1 MAMMMIMVVV
11 VVVMMMMVMVIVMV
25 VVVVVMVLENMT
37 SYDQLYHLI
46 VNHTLLCIGILD
58 RWVVISHKVA
68 LKGNAIRKNFFCH
81 NSTVAGR
88 GGRCLLFLNDA
99 MF

>member
-1 MAMMMIMVVV
+1 MMMIMVVV

-25 VVVVVMVLENMT
+25 VVVVVVVLVKMT
-37 SYDQLYHLI
+37 SKDDQLYHLI

-68 LKGNAIRKNFFCH
+68 LKGNAIRKSFFCH
-81 NSTVAGR
+81 NSTVVER
-88 GGRCLLFLNDA
+88 V
-99 MF
+99 